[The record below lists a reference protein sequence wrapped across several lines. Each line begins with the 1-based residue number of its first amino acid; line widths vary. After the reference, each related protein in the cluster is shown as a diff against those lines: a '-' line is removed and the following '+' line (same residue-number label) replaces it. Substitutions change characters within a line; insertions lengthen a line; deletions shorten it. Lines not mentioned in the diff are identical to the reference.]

1 MFSELSCWSGCAAW
15 CSVAR
20 RVALFV
26 ASLRGGGAERIIVN
40 LAKGFA
46 AEGLEVDLLLA
57 QREGPYLNEI
67 PAAVRVV
74 DLRAPRVLLSL
85 PRLVRYLRQEK
96 PLTLISAVNHAN
108 VVALWAKRL
117 AGVSTRTVVTVHN
130 TLSSSTDNAWN
141 RRQRLLPRLITAFFP
156 WADEIVAVSEGV
168 ADDFAQT
175 AGLPRERIRVIYNP
189 VIGPE
194 LKQLAEEPLL
204 HPWFALGE
212 PPVFLGIGRLAA
224 QKDFPTL
231 LRAFSR
237 IRQRCPERPMRLMI
251 LGEGRERPQLEAL
264 VQTLGLEDSVALPGF
279 VSNPFSYLKH
289 SGAFVLSSLWE
300 GLPTVLIEAL
310 ALGVPIVAVDCKSGP
325 FEILEGGKYGRLV
338 PVGDAEALAD
348 AMLESLTEPG
358 CAAPAEV
365 LSRFTAETSLAAYLQ
380 VAGVSAEGA

>member
-1 MFSELSCWSGCAAW
+1 MW

-46 AEGLEVDLLLA
+46 AQGLEVDLLLA
-57 QREGPYLNEI
+57 QVEGPYLNEI
-67 PAAVRVV
+67 PETVRVV
-74 DLRAPRVLLSL
+74 DLKAKRVLLSL
-85 PRLVRYLRQEK
+85 PRLVRYLRREK
-96 PLTLISAVNHAN
+96 PLALISAVNHAN

-117 AGVSTRTVVTVHN
+117 AGVPTRTVVTIHN

-141 RRQRLLPRLITAFFP
+141 RRQRSLPRLIKRFFP

-194 LKQLAEEPLL
+194 LKQLAEKPPL

-224 QKDFPTL
+224 QKDFPAL
-231 LRAFSR
+231 IRAFAEVRQSR
-237 IRQRCPERPMRLMI
+237 SARLLI

-264 VQTLGLEDSVALPGF
+264 VRELGLEDSVALPGF
-279 VSNPFSYLKH
+279 VGNPFAYLKH
-289 SGAFVLSSLWE
+289 SSTFVLSSLWE
-300 GLPTVLIEAL
+300 GLPTVLSEAP
-310 ALGVPIVAVDCKSGP
+310 ALGVPIVSVDCKSGP

-338 PVGDAEALAD
+338 PVGNVPALAA
-348 AMLESLTEPG
+348 AMLESLTEPSRP
-358 CAAPAEV
+358 APPEA
-365 LSRFTAETSLAAYLQ
+365 LLRFTAEASLTAYLQ
-380 VAGVSAEGA
+380 VAGIAGGKT